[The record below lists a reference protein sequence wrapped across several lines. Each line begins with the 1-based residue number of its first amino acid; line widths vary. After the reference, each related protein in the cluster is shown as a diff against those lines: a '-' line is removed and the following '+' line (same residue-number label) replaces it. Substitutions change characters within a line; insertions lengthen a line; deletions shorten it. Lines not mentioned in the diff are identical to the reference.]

1 MKVSKTILESIIRR
15 TLLEMPLPTGLPDP
29 QEESESAF
37 RAAYEITTTLFG
49 EKRFDLVLTKAG
61 GKVLQSIMVKSMSGK
76 TSVYVPKMLENM
88 KIVMNSRSFQSK
100 MADAADRQ
108 IDKIVLENPDL
119 DIGKNIAKTSVGYLV
134 RAIFSTDVAEE
145 AFFALIY
152 RFFPPTN
159 SDFAIDAM
167 ELQANYGPWVED
179 LLRATPD
186 GGTVTFGT
194 ADLEFIGSPKGME
207 GLARKVYD
215 QVTKF
220 YYHHDEYDE
229 PGYKDYGL
237 HFGPGGPDGGAG
249 GGENYWTNWQGIDL
263 KL

>member
-15 TLLEMPLPTGLPDP
+15 TLLEMPLPSGLPDP

-49 EKRFDLVLTKAG
+49 EKKFNLTLTKAG
-61 GKVLQSIMVKSMSGK
+61 GKVLQTIMVKSMSGK
-76 TSVYVPKMLENM
+76 TSVYVPTMLENM
-88 KIVMNSRSFQSK
+88 KKVMNSRAFQSR

-108 IDKIVLENPDL
+108 IDEIVLENPDL
-119 DIGKNIAKTSVGYLV
+119 DIGKDIAKTSVGYLV
-134 RAIFSTDVAEE
+134 QAIFSTDIAEE
-145 AFFALIY
+145 AFFALVY
-152 RFFPPTN
+152 RFFPPTD
-159 SDFAIDAM
+159 SDFSMDTM
-167 ELQANYGPWVED
+167 ELVANYGAEVQD
-179 LLRATPD
+179 LLRASNQE
-186 GGTVTFGT
+186 GTVTFGT

-220 YYHHDEYDE
+220 YYHHDKYDE
-229 PGYKDYGL
+229 PGYEDHGL
-237 HFGPGGPDGGAG
+237 YFGPGHAAG
-249 GGENYWTNWQGIDL
+249 NDSENYWTHWEDIDL